1 MPALFAVEFLHR
13 VFDVYAGYFGEVTPA
28 SLTNNFSSAYA
39 LLEEMLDNG
48 YPMISEPNALTTLIA
63 PPSLSGGM
71 SALFTGKSAV
81 SDTIG
86 EGAMSVIPWRR
97 SGVSYAANEI
107 FFDVVEEIDCIVESN
122 GTLVAHDVRG
132 AIKAACRMSGVP
144 DLTLSF
150 GDPKIIEDASFH
162 PCVRYARYERDG
174 VVSFV
179 PPDGDFLLMT
189 YRVVDRAAPSA
200 PLFCRP
206 QVSWREGSG
215 RAVFTLG
222 AKPLGKA
229 ATTVPGAV
237 SSTRTGGLG
246 NTPASAAVGAAAAA
260 AAAEAGAEDV
270 KLVVTFP
277 KAVKSSALT
286 SDVGTV
292 SVDPKTGDVT
302 WLVGRM
308 PAGGKNPEL
317 SGSLHLAPGAGAP
330 LEAVSAV
337 LSFSLAGRTVSG
349 LTVRDLVLVNE
360 KYKFMKGV
368 KFSVKTGRY
377 SVRC

>member
-13 VFDVYAGYFGEVTPA
+13 VFDVYAGYFGEVTPSA
-28 SLTNNFSSAYA
+28 LTNNFSSAYA

-63 PPSLSGGM
+63 PPSLSGGV

-86 EGAMSVIPWRR
+86 EGAMSIIPWRR
-97 SGVSYAANEI
+97 SGVAYASNEI

-132 AIKAACRMSGVP
+132 SITAACRMSGVP

-150 GDPKIIEDASFH
+150 GDAKIIEDASFH

-179 PPDGDFLLMT
+179 PPDGDFTLMT
-189 YRVVDRAAPSA
+189 YRVGDRAAPSA
-200 PLFCRP
+200 PVYCRP

-222 AKPLGKA
+222 AKALGKA
-229 ATTVPGAV
+229 APAGVAGAV

-246 NTPASAAVGAAAAA
+246 NTPASAAAGAAAAA

-277 KAVKSSALT
+277 KAVKSASLT
-286 SDVGTV
+286 SDVGVV
-292 SVDPKTGDVT
+292 SVDPKSGDLT
-302 WLVGRM
+302 WFVGRL
-308 PAGGKNPEL
+308 PPPGGKAPEL
-317 SGSLHLAPGAGAP
+317 SGSLHLA
-330 LEAVSAV
+330 
-337 LSFSLAGRTVSG
+337 
-349 LTVRDLVLVNE
+349 
-360 KYKFMKGV
+360 
-368 KFSVKTGRY
+368 
-377 SVRC
+377 